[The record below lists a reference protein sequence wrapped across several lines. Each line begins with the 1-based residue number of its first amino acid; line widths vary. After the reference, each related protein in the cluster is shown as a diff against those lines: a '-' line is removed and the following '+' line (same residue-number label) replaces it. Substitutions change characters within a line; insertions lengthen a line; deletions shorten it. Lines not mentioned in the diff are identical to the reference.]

1 MKSIDNYR
9 FKVTTLLL
17 CLSLITYTSCTDP
30 IVKPPELTAAEV
42 TTALLKGSAWVMSG
56 VKVDDVV
63 LDLYKNL
70 NISFTADADGTNG
83 KYTSVNGGAIWP
95 ATGTWAYKNEEAKVM
110 IRDDGLEIGI
120 DAITE
125 KTMTISFTR
134 TGDTVFEGG
143 RSAAVSGKHVMTMG
157 R

>member
-1 MKSIDNYR
+1 
-9 FKVTTLLL
+9 
-17 CLSLITYTSCTDP
+17 
-30 IVKPPELTAAEV
+30 
-42 TTALLKGSAWVMSG
+42 
-56 VKVDDVV
+56 
-63 LDLYKNL
+63 
-70 NISFTADADGTNG
+70 
-83 KYTSVNGGAIWP
+83 
-95 ATGTWAYKNEEAKVM
+95 M

-143 RSAAVSGKHVMTMG
+143 RSEAVSGKHVMTMG